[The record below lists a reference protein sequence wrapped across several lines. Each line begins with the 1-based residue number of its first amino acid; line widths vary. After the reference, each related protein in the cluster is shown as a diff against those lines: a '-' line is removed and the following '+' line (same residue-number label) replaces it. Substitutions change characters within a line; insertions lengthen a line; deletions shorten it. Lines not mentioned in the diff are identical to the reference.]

1 MFKLGGQADQGSGI
15 MSTVEPR
22 QNYMFGNI
30 VQPLTP
36 FQNTY
41 TELPAYAYGGRIGYA
56 NGPGPVLPGAKQ
68 STIPTFPT
76 FGQKEAIESLYG
88 KQNIESS
95 YQKEVQKYFEYK
107 GNERKNI

>member
-22 QNYMFGNI
+22 QNYMFGNV

-68 STIPTFPT
+68 STIPV
-76 FGQKEAIESLYG
+76 FGQKEAIES
-88 KQNIESS
+88 
-95 YQKEVQKYFEYK
+95 
-107 GNERKNI
+107 

>member
-56 NGPGPVLPGAKQ
+56 NGPGPVMPLPFGMSPVTLPKAGEKIK
-68 STIPTFPT
+68 SCLSFSSRTITLFPVCIISAHNISFAFFIFPT
-76 FGQKEAIESLYG
+76 
-88 KQNIESS
+88 
-95 YQKEVQKYFEYK
+95 
-107 GNERKNI
+107 